1 MKTGVTAVVLAGGR
15 GRRMEGQDKGLVPL
29 WGKPLV
35 GQVIARVAPQ
45 VDTLLI
51 SANRNLDAYQATG
64 YPVIADAGNEEFR
77 GPLAG
82 IAAAMAVSDS
92 AQLLVVP
99 CDAPCLPRDLCM
111 RLRAAV
117 TRPTREIAV
126 AHDGV
131 RMQNA
136 VALIPVSLRDEL
148 EAQLAAGEY
157 RLESFL
163 RRNAPV
169 IVEFSDEAAAF
180 VNVNS
185 TEDLERLQY
194 AGGCP
199 GS

>member
-1 MKTGVTAVVLAGGR
+1 VKTGITAVVLAGGR
-15 GRRMEGQDKGLVPL
+15 GRRMEGRDKGLVPL
-29 WGKPLV
+29 WGKPLAV
-35 GQVIARVAPQ
+35 QVIARVLPQ
-45 VDTLLI
+45 VDKVLI
-51 SANRNLDAYQATG
+51 SANRNLEDYRAMG
-64 YPVIADAGNEEFR
+64 MPVIADAGNGEFR

-82 IAAAMAVSDS
+82 IAAAMGASES

-136 VALIPVSLRDEL
+136 VALIPVTLRDDIET
-148 EAQLAAGEY
+148 QLAAGEY

-163 RRNAPV
+163 RRHAPV
-169 IVEFSDEAAAF
+169 VVDFSDEAAAF

-194 AGGCP
+194 AGDCP

>member
-15 GRRMEGQDKGLVPL
+15 GSRMADQDKGLVRL
-29 WGKPLV
+29 WDKALIA
-35 GQVIARVAPQ
+35 QVIARVAPQ

-51 SANRNLDAYQATG
+51 SANRNLDAYEAMG
-64 YPVIADAGNEEFR
+64 HSVIADAGNGEFR

-117 TRPTREIAV
+117 KHPTREIAV

-131 RMQNA
+131 RMQNV
-136 VALIPVSLRDEL
+136 VALIPVSLRDEI
-148 EAQLAAGEY
+148 ESRLAAGEY

-163 RRNAPV
+163 RRHAPV
-169 IVEFSDEAAAF
+169 IVDFSDEAAAF

-185 TEDLERLQY
+185 TEELERLQY
-194 AGGCP
+194 AGDCP